1 MYMDKSVKISDIIS
15 EYNIDVKPAGL
26 LKILPPIKTN
36 EVCMICG
43 DNLYQK
49 IEARTAYSFESEQED
64 KFCLNCGHIEYANS
78 GWGRKKCN
86 CDGCKLISRIKYE
99 SKKNQ
104 IKKIYTKERQKI
116 NFNEMILA
124 DQVKLVYVLFNNTF
138 HNTSQIA
145 PMGVEGKWIEYLNRL
160 IEIKAISVSPESEVE
175 AFCEE
180 DFPKRYYVGKVQYE
194 VNVVFDEDVLRKIN
208 NNTYFLE
215 LNKDEELVE
224 LFKDYIYD
232 DLIVQYENMLEN
244 RRLQLHISEN
254 ANRRFIELIDK
265 ISYTQILALCH
276 RVAVFFSDK
285 VLIGDMTKGV
295 AKNAALLNVSKFYDR
310 AVESEWNLYRAEIK
324 YVGRELNFFV
334 ERVLNR
340 DISILDDVV
349 SVQNLRSCS
358 RREIDY
364 SNRIGQAED

>member
-1 MYMDKSVKISDIIS
+1 M
-15 EYNIDVKPAGL
+15 E
-26 LKILPPIKTN
+26 
-36 EVCMICG
+36 
-43 DNLYQK
+43 
-49 IEARTAYSFESEQED
+49 
-64 KFCLNCGHIEYANS
+64 
-78 GWGRKKCN
+78 
-86 CDGCKLISRIKYE
+86 
-99 SKKNQ
+99 
-104 IKKIYTKERQKI
+104 
-116 NFNEMILA
+116 
-124 DQVKLVYVLFNNTF
+124 
-138 HNTSQIA
+138 
-145 PMGVEGKWIEYLNRL
+145 VEGKWIEYLNRL

-224 LFKDYIYD
+224 LFKEYIYD

-310 AVESEWNLYRAEIK
+310 AVESEWNLHRAEIE
-324 YVGRELNFFV
+324 YVGRELNFFI
-334 ERVLNR
+334 EWVLNK

-358 RREIDY
+358 KREIDY
-364 SNRIGQAED
+364 SNRIGQVED